1 MRQHY
6 VDYVDYSRG
15 RIFARKSAQSAM
27 LNRMYNILRAISL
40 RFDEEAAVNLHT
52 SHTLFAVLSKNEF
65 SDQGESAH

>member
-1 MRQHY
+1 
-6 VDYVDYSRG
+6 
-15 RIFARKSAQSAM
+15 M